1 MYLHS
6 DTVSMISSNENLI
19 MGLLCLLAVDI
30 PNDLK
35 QAVVIYASPPPLHPF
50 TPPRIGSWVLLR
62 ENATSDNGSH
72 QAMISLS
79 LADKTTAS
87 ISGSGLVNTMSDFHV
102 LPRLQK

>member
-35 QAVVIYASPPPLHPF
+35 QAVVIYASPPPS
-50 TPPRIGSWVLLR
+50 TPSPLP
-62 ENATSDNGSH
+62 A
-72 QAMISLS
+72 
-79 LADKTTAS
+79 LAAEFYS
-87 ISGSGLVNTMSDFHV
+87 ERMPHLTMEV
-102 LPRLQK
+102 IRP